1 MNELIEP
8 RHLQRLAIVYVRQ
21 SSDKQ
26 ILNNPESP
34 RRQRA
39 LQTRA
44 EKLGWPAERILLL
57 QEARGETASSTC
69 RRHAYRQL
77 AELVIQDRVG
87 IILAVEVARGA
98 RDNAA
103 WQLLLR
109 DCMFAKVLL
118 ADEHTIYDPND
129 ANDRVRL
136 GILGVLAEYE
146 LSKLRDRMLG
156 CWWNKARRCEIFTA
170 VATGYVEVRGK
181 GLDKHPDLRVQH
193 SLDRLFEKFRT
204 MPSVLKLCQWYLEH
218 EELLPCVAHGDDPYH
233 VQWLPANYKRLL
245 SMLKNPAYAGAYV
258 LGRTKAIVER
268 TAEGELVRRRHLVP
282 PDQWEIL
289 EKDRFPAYISWQE
302 YEENLAKIRKTA
314 TMFGD
319 ASQAAVQRGTALL
332 AGLLRCRRCGR
343 GLSVRYDAS
352 GPRYECKGGRSARQR
367 GKPCLSFS
375 GRYLEPLFSEAVLEA
390 VRPAGVAAAQH
401 AAELTRR
408 EFQQRRQGL
417 ADELKQRQ
425 YEVERARRQ
434 YDRVEPENRL
444 VAAELERRWNE
455 ALGQATAAQSRL
467 EAFDEEAEV
476 SLTDDEQR
484 RLAELG
490 GHVERVWDAKT
501 CDITIKKEIVRL
513 LVEEVIVDVDEACE
527 TVDSWIHWKG
537 GHHTRLTAPRAARR
551 GSSRKAEATAVIGA
565 LRAVCD
571 DAAMARILNRHG
583 VAGDPGGWT
592 AAAVRRFRQRTGIA
606 PFDSAEKRRRGL
618 LLQDE
623 SAEVLGISPMSVH
636 RLIQDGILPAEQ
648 PVRGMPCIIRRADL
662 ALPEVRHAVHRIL
675 SSLPRPLPAHPD
687 QLDLF

>member
-1 MNELIEP
+1 
-8 RHLQRLAIVYVRQ
+8 
-21 SSDKQ
+21 
-26 ILNNPESP
+26 
-34 RRQRA
+34 
-39 LQTRA
+39 
-44 EKLGWPAERILLL
+44 
-57 QEARGETASSTC
+57 
-69 RRHAYRQL
+69 
-77 AELVIQDRVG
+77 
-87 IILAVEVARGA
+87 
-98 RDNAA
+98 
-103 WQLLLR
+103 
-109 DCMFAKVLL
+109 
-118 ADEHTIYDPND
+118 
-129 ANDRVRL
+129 
-136 GILGVLAEYE
+136 
-146 LSKLRDRMLG
+146 
-156 CWWNKARRCEIFTA
+156 
-170 VATGYVEVRGK
+170 
-181 GLDKHPDLRVQH
+181 
-193 SLDRLFEKFRT
+193 
-204 MPSVLKLCQWYLEH
+204 
-218 EELLPCVAHGDDPYH
+218 
-233 VQWLPANYKRLL
+233 
-245 SMLKNPAYAGAYV
+245 
-258 LGRTKAIVER
+258 
-268 TAEGELVRRRHLVP
+268 
-282 PDQWEIL
+282 
-289 EKDRFPAYISWQE
+289 
-302 YEENLAKIRKTA
+302 
-314 TMFGD
+314 
-319 ASQAAVQRGTALL
+319 
-332 AGLLRCRRCGR
+332 
-343 GLSVRYDAS
+343 
-352 GPRYECKGGRSARQR
+352 
-367 GKPCLSFS
+367 
-375 GRYLEPLFSEAVLEA
+375 LFSEAVLEA